1 MKIFVGCSSKN
12 EIPSKYKDDC
22 TKLLEKLFIDN
33 DLVFGAYDSGLMGIS
48 YHEALKN
55 KKEVIGICPDAYKED
70 FKDLNCTKEIVTKNV
85 SERID
90 NLISESD
97 ICLFLPGGIGTINEL
112 FLALE
117 SKRCHEFD
125 KPIIIYNSCG
135 FFDELLLF
143 LEKIY
148 NESFTME
155 YIKESYFVSSNVDE
169 LLDYIS
175 NLNDKKRI
183 KLICNH

>member
-12 EIPSKYKDDC
+12 EIPDKYKNDC
-22 TKLLEKLFIDN
+22 TKLLERLFLDN

-97 ICLFLPGGIGTINEL
+97 ICLFLPGGIGTLTN
-112 FLALE
+112 
-117 SKRCHEFD
+117 
-125 KPIIIYNSCG
+125 
-135 FFDELLLF
+135 
-143 LEKIY
+143 
-148 NESFTME
+148 
-155 YIKESYFVSSNVDE
+155 YF
-169 LLDYIS
+169 
-175 NLNDKKRI
+175 
-183 KLICNH
+183 